1 VGPASGIPYKVYAVQ
16 APGYTSLGPFL
27 LVSAPARLER
37 LMLTWVLFALAGAL
51 LRKHVRRRPSVA
63 VTAYA
68 VYWLA
73 VYAYY
78 WTHVE

>member
-1 VGPASGIPYKVYAVQ
+1 
-16 APGYTSLGPFL
+16 
-27 LVSAPARLER
+27 
-37 LMLTWVLFALAGAL
+37 MLTWVLFAVVGAL

-63 VTAYA
+63 LMAYA

-78 WTHVE
+78 WTHVR